1 MEISLFK
8 CQMILVLG
16 TLLTEGLGWKKK
28 ISVILF
34 VCLFVFKIQKMKILS
49 TIMSDQEVILKLT
62 GSGEE
67 ISKSIKACEMRL

>member
-1 MEISLFK
+1 ME
-8 CQMILVLG
+8 
-16 TLLTEGLGWKKK
+16 KK

-49 TIMSDQEVILKLT
+49 TVMSDQEVILKLT